1 MSARVT
7 FATYGDDPGITADDQ
22 VLRDA
27 LLARDIEV
35 QAAAWDDPF
44 ADWSM
49 IDLCLLRS
57 TWDYHHRCQDFL
69 LWARHVAAVTRLWN
83 PLPAVRWNAHKRYLR
98 DLAGNGVATVP
109 TQWLNA
115 GLPADLPTLL
125 EANSWSMAVIKPGVG
140 ASAEGVALVSRDLIA
155 EGQAHLDT
163 LLGRGDVMVQ
173 PFLPSVRSTGEC
185 SLVVIDGEV
194 THAWRR
200 HSPLDGADED
210 VTLVMPE
217 PNEIALAHAALA
229 AAPGPVLYARV
240 DMIHDQGGRPL
251 LSELELIEPYLA
263 LQLAP
268 DAAAQLA
275 DAIVR
280 IVRSGA
286 VTASSLHRSTF
297 QRTDQR

>member
-35 QAAAWDDPF
+35 QAAAWDDPL
-44 ADWSM
+44 ADWST
-49 IDLCLLRS
+49 IGLCLLRS
-57 TWDYHHRCQDFL
+57 TWDYHQRCQDFL
-69 LWARHVAAVTRLWN
+69 LWALHVSAVTRLWN
-83 PLPAVRWNAHKRYLR
+83 PRHAVRWNAHKRYLR

-109 TQWLNA
+109 TRWLNA
-115 GLPADLPTLL
+115 GLPVDLPALL
-125 EANSWSMAVIKPGVG
+125 EANGWSMGIIKPGVG
-140 ASAEGVALVSRDLIA
+140 ASAEGVALVSRDQIA
-155 EGQAHLDT
+155 EAQAHLDT
-163 LLGRGDVMVQ
+163 LRRGGDVMVQ
-173 PFLPSVRSTGEC
+173 PFLPSVRSAGER
-185 SLVVIDGEV
+185 SVVVIDGEV

-200 HSPLDGADED
+200 HSPLDSADEE
-210 VTLVMPE
+210 VTRVAPE
-217 PNEIALAHAALA
+217 PAEIALAHAAVA

-240 DMIHDQGGRPL
+240 DMIHDQGGHPL

-268 DAAAQLA
+268 NAAAQLA

-280 IVRSGA
+280 IVGSGK
-286 VTASSLHRSTF
+286 VTANAVHRSTF
-297 QRTDQR
+297 GRTPQR

>member
-7 FATYGDDPGITADDQ
+7 LATYAGDPGITTDDQ

-35 QAAAWDDPF
+35 QAAAWDDPL
-44 ADWSM
+44 ADWSTTG
-49 IDLCLLRS
+49 LCLLRS
-57 TWDYHHRCQDFL
+57 TWDYHLRCDEFL
-69 LWARHVAAVTRLWN
+69 AWAHHVAAVTRLWN
-83 PLPAVRWNAHKRYLR
+83 PLPVVRWNAHKRYLR
-98 DLAGNGVATVP
+98 DLAAHGVATVP
-109 TQWLNA
+109 TRWLKA
-115 GLPADLPTLL
+115 GSPADLPALL
-125 EANSWSMAVIKPGVG
+125 AANGWTMAIIKPEVG
-140 ASAEGVALVSRDLIA
+140 ASAEGVALVSRESITA
-155 EGQAHLDT
+155 GQAHLDT
-163 LLGRGDVMVQ
+163 LLGQGDAMVQ
-173 PFLPSVRSTGEC
+173 PFLPSVRSTGER
-185 SLVVIDGEV
+185 SLIVIDGEV

-200 HSPLDGADED
+200 HSPLDGTDED
-210 VTLVMPE
+210 VTRVAPE

-240 DMIHDQGGRPL
+240 DMIHNQGGHPL

-280 IVRSGA
+280 IVGSGKF
-286 VTASSLHRSTF
+286 TASAVHRSTF
-297 QRTDQR
+297 GRTPQR

>member
-1 MSARVT
+1 
-7 FATYGDDPGITADDQ
+7 
-22 VLRDA
+22 
-27 LLARDIEV
+27 
-35 QAAAWDDPF
+35 
-44 ADWSM
+44 
-49 IDLCLLRS
+49 
-57 TWDYHHRCQDFL
+57 
-69 LWARHVAAVTRLWN
+69 
-83 PLPAVRWNAHKRYLR
+83 
-98 DLAGNGVATVP
+98 
-109 TQWLNA
+109 
-115 GLPADLPTLL
+115 
-125 EANSWSMAVIKPGVG
+125 
-140 ASAEGVALVSRDLIA
+140 
-155 EGQAHLDT
+155 
-163 LLGRGDVMVQ
+163 MVQ

>member
-1 MSARVT
+1 MSAQVT
-7 FATYGDDPGITADDQ
+7 FATYAGDPGITADDQ

-27 LLARDIEV
+27 LMARDIEV

-44 ADWSM
+44 VDWST
-49 IDLCLLRS
+49 IGLGLLRS
-57 TWDYHHRCQDFL
+57 TWDYHLRCEEFL
-69 LWARHVAAVTRLWN
+69 VWTNHVAAVTRLWN
-83 PLPAVRWNAHKRYLR
+83 PLPMVRWNAHKRYLR
-98 DLAGNGVATVP
+98 DLAGSGVATVP

-115 GLPADLPTLL
+115 GLPVDLPTLL
-125 EANSWSMAVIKPGVG
+125 EANGWTTAIIKPAVG
-140 ASAEGVALVSRDLIA
+140 ASAEGVALVSRDGISA
-155 EGQAHLDT
+155 GQAHLDT
-163 LLGRGDVMVQ
+163 LLRRGDVMVQ
-173 PFLPSVRSTGEC
+173 PFLPSVRSTGER

-210 VTLVMPE
+210 VTLVVPE

-263 LQLAP
+263 LQRAP
-268 DAAAQLA
+268 DAAARLA
-275 DAIVR
+275 DTIVR
-280 IVRSGA
+280 ILGSGT
-286 VTASSLHRSTF
+286 VTVNSSHRSTF
-297 QRTDQR
+297 ERTLQR

>member
-35 QAAAWDDPF
+35 QAAAWDDPL
-44 ADWSM
+44 ADWST
-49 IDLCLLRS
+49 IGLCLLRS
-57 TWDYHHRCQDFL
+57 TWDYHQRCEEFL
-69 LWARHVAAVTRLWN
+69 VWAHHVAAVTRLWN
-83 PLPAVRWNAHKRYLR
+83 PLPVVRWNAHKRYLR
-98 DLAGNGVATVP
+98 DLAANDVATVP
-109 TQWLNA
+109 TRWLNA
-115 GLPADLPTLL
+115 GSCADLPALL
-125 EANSWSMAVIKPGVG
+125 ATNGWTRAIIKPAVG
-140 ASAEGVALVSRDLIA
+140 ASAEGVALVTRELIT
-155 EGQAHLDT
+155 EGQAHLES
-163 LLGRGDVMVQ
+163 LLRRGDVMVQ
-173 PFLPSVRSTGEC
+173 PFLASVRSTGEH
-185 SLVVIDGEV
+185 SLIVIDGAV

-200 HSPLDGADED
+200 HSPLDGTDED
-210 VTLVMPE
+210 VTRVAPE

-240 DMIHDQGGRPL
+240 DMIHNQGGHPL

-280 IVRSGA
+280 IVGSGR
-286 VTASSLHRSTF
+286 VTASAVHRSTF
-297 QRTDQR
+297 GRTPQR